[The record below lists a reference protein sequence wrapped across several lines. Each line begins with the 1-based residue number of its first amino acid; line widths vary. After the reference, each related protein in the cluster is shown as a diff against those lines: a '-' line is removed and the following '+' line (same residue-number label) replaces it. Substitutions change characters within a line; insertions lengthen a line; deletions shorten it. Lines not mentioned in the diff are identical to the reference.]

1 MGGLEVCRSALMIV
15 LWSSAVNP
23 LSTSLPLLSL
33 LSTSPSSLS
42 AIFFLV
48 SGSLI
53 SVNTLLN
60 VLLFY
65 TRPLWSAYGSLL
77 RHRFLTAVGSGRFWK
92 GQSVPKISPWTSLQ
106 WSFSLRWSQSAS
118 AAEQALSVSLWPP
131 GLYERCHVGK
141 LTSEWKPVESSPLPS
156 QTQDSNCTIETTLW
170 YDILRNNMPKPQINE
185 SLVVYNPF
193 VGTRS
198 TICTHKYLLFL
209 LSHFLL

>member
-92 GQSVPKISPWTSLQ
+92 GQSVPKISPLNVPSVIFFFEMKPKCFSSWAGFKCLPAAPRPLWTL
-106 WSFSLRWSQSAS
+106 
-118 AAEQALSVSLWPP
+118 P
-131 GLYERCHVGK
+131 C
-141 LTSEWKPVESSPLPS
+141 WKTDIRMKTCRVLP
-156 QTQDSNCTIETTLW
+156 TPIPN
-170 YDILRNNMPKPQINE
+170 
-185 SLVVYNPF
+185 
-193 VGTRS
+193 TR
-198 TICTHKYLLFL
+198 
-209 LSHFLL
+209 